1 MHFHF
6 LLLQK
11 WPQSP
16 WIDSQANDI
25 GKWKE
30 PWLSHIAYR
39 SHLFRFRHP
48 YLHWTGIFDLLWDSP
63 NVPFMG
69 HCLWSQSH
77 FIHDFRL
84 HANVL
89 HIHAFQD
96 QHQQKQSKV
105 LLKWMIGRPQSMIC
119 FTTIAQWWFLRRSYS
134 LTFYFS
140 KASCVIRTLN
150 SSFRNFESFS
160 VENLRIEIMPS
171 WLKMGWYK
179 KLKDFK
185 KYQ

>member
-1 MHFHF
+1 MHLHF

-16 WIDSQANDI
+16 WIDSQADDI

-39 SHLFRFRHP
+39 GHFFRFRHP

-105 LLKWMIGRPQSMIC
+105 LSKWMLGSPESTYDFGINIGVRLLIFEVFSRGYVLIKGVY
-119 FTTIAQWWFLRRSYS
+119 IYWFPI
-134 LTFYFS
+134 F
-140 KASCVIRTLN
+140 
-150 SSFRNFESFS
+150 
-160 VENLRIEIMPS
+160 
-171 WLKMGWYK
+171 
-179 KLKDFK
+179 
-185 KYQ
+185 

>member
-1 MHFHF
+1 MHLHF

-16 WIDSQANDI
+16 WIDSEADDI

-39 SHLFRFRHP
+39 GHFFRFRHP

-105 LLKWMIGRPQSMIC
+105 QSN
-119 FTTIAQWWFLRRSYS
+119 L
-134 LTFYFS
+134 
-140 KASCVIRTLN
+140 VIRYKLVLRN
-150 SSFRNFESFS
+150 HFPWPNANLHHKDKEHLVLRNNFR
-160 VENLRIEIMPS
+160 VT
-171 WLKMGWYK
+171 K
-179 KLKDFK
+179 KFPITKFDCTMALP
-185 KYQ
+185 

>member
-1 MHFHF
+1 MHLHF

-16 WIDSQANDI
+16 WIDSQADDI

-39 SHLFRFRHP
+39 GHFFRFRHP

-105 LLKWMIGRPQSMIC
+105 LLKWMLGSPESMI
-119 FTTIAQWWFLRRSYS
+119 FLPPLHNDTFWEDLIRWHFILLKLLTSY
-134 LTFYFS
+134 LKFKLPEFWR
-140 KASCVIRTLN
+140 VILWKIY
-150 SSFRNFESFS
+150 E
-160 VENLRIEIMPS
+160 
-171 WLKMGWYK
+171 
-179 KLKDFK
+179 
-185 KYQ
+185 

>member
-1 MHFHF
+1 MHLHF

-16 WIDSQANDI
+16 WIDSQTNDI
-25 GKWKE
+25 WKWKE

-39 SHLFRFRHP
+39 GHFFRFRHP

-105 LLKWMIGRPQSMIC
+105 LLKWMLG
-119 FTTIAQWWFLRRSYS
+119 S
-134 LTFYFS
+134 LTKY
-140 KASCVIRTLN
+140 ASSLYNGAFWEDCIRWQFILVMLLILRTLN
-150 SSFRNFESFS
+150 WSSQNFESYR
-160 VENLRIEIMPS
+160 VTNLRIEIDLTKIRHDIKE
-171 WLKMGWYK
+171 LKFQK
-179 KLKDFK
+179 NVNK
-185 KYQ
+185 